1 MPNDYH
7 TQAQLDRTK
16 RLREL
21 QHELPDFC
29 SDYFMAIEQ
38 QTSVLTR
45 LSYAY
50 DLKLFFQYLSSELP
64 KFSGKP
70 VTEFTAADI
79 SQVTKQD
86 LERYARYL
94 TLYVKNETLEDG
106 ETASREMT
114 NHEYGI
120 KRKYASLRAF
130 YKYLF
135 AEGLIESNTAS
146 LVPLPKLHEHAIIR
160 LDVDEVARILDV
172 AESGQSLPKSCQKYH
187 NITKKRDVAM
197 LSLFLGTGIRI
208 SECVGLNID
217 DFDFEQNAFVVTRKG
232 GKEVILYLS
241 DEVADALKAYLV
253 ERKEVEALPGH
264 ENAFFLSIQRRRI
277 TQRAVENMVKKYAAI
292 AAPLKK
298 KISATQHISPLIVT
312 AELHITAV
320 ILEKSVEI
328 VGLHYHVVE
337 LKESQSSFHSL
348 LVALECEHLVYR
360 EASTNVTKNVDVV
373 KVHEPVSVVYHK
385 SLAVREINETAHLLF
400 KASNVVL
407 DSFLCEHLSHVRL
420 ARRVA
425 YHACSAA
432 QQSDRL
438 VACHLQ
444 TFHKA
449 KCHKVT
455 NVE

>member
-160 LDVDEVARILDV
+160 LDVDEVARILDI

-253 ERKEVEALPGH
+253 ERKEVEALPGP

-298 KISATQHISPLIVT
+298 KISPHKLRSTFGTNLYRETGDI
-312 AELHITAV
+312 
-320 ILEKSVEI
+320 
-328 VGLHYHVVE
+328 Y
-337 LKESQSSFHSL
+337 
-348 LVALECEHLVYR
+348 LVADVLGHSDVNTTRKHYAAIAEDHRRIAAQKTVLR
-360 EASTNVTKNVDVV
+360 E
-373 KVHEPVSVVYHK
+373 EPV
-385 SLAVREINETAHLLF
+385 
-400 KASNVVL
+400 
-407 DSFLCEHLSHVRL
+407 
-420 ARRVA
+420 
-425 YHACSAA
+425 HA
-432 QQSDRL
+432 DL
-438 VACHLQ
+438 P
-444 TFHKA
+444 KP
-449 KCHKVT
+449 
-455 NVE
+455 

>member
-7 TQAQLDRTK
+7 TQAQLTRTR
-16 RLREL
+16 RLREF
-21 QHELPDFC
+21 QRELPDFC

-50 DLKLFFQYLSSELP
+50 DLKLFFQYLSDELP
-64 KFSGKP
+64 KFGGKP
-70 VTEFTAADI
+70 VVSFTAADI
-79 SQVTKQD
+79 QQVTKQD

-106 ETASREMT
+106 EVASREMT

-146 LVPLPKLHEHAIIR
+146 LIPLPKLHEHAIIR

-172 AESGQSLPKSCQKYH
+172 AESGQSLPKACQKYH
-187 NITKKRDVAM
+187 HVTRKRDVAM

-241 DEVADALKAYLV
+241 DEVAEALKDYLA
-253 ERKEVEALPGH
+253 ERKEIEALPAMKTPSFCRSSGGG
-264 ENAFFLSIQRRRI
+264 LRS
-277 TQRAVENMVKKYAAI
+277 
-292 AAPLKK
+292 APLKTWSKNMRRLPRRSRK
-298 KISATQHISPLIVT
+298 KSARIS
-312 AELHITAV
+312 
-320 ILEKSVEI
+320 
-328 VGLHYHVVE
+328 
-337 LKESQSSFHSL
+337 
-348 LVALECEHLVYR
+348 
-360 EASTNVTKNVDVV
+360 
-373 KVHEPVSVVYHK
+373 
-385 SLAVREINETAHLLF
+385 
-400 KASNVVL
+400 
-407 DSFLCEHLSHVRL
+407 
-420 ARRVA
+420 
-425 YHACSAA
+425 SAA
-432 QQSDRL
+432 LSALIFTVKPEIFISLPTYWDIRTSTRRANTTRPSPRIIAVLPRRKPSCAKIPSISNRLNKNRFIFRQIRFKQSPERRKPD
-438 VACHLQ
+438 
-444 TFHKA
+444 FA
-449 KCHKVT
+449 KPFGVHIYL
-455 NVE
+455 

>member
-7 TQAQLDRTK
+7 TQAQLTRTR
-16 RLREL
+16 RLREF
-21 QHELPDFC
+21 QRELPDFC

-50 DLKLFFQYLSSELP
+50 DLKLFFQYLSDELP
-64 KFSGKP
+64 KFGGKP
-70 VTEFTAADI
+70 VVSFTAADI
-79 SQVTKQD
+79 QQVTKQD
-86 LERYARYL
+86 L

-106 ETASREMT
+106 EIASREMT

-146 LVPLPKLHEHAIIR
+146 LIPLPKLHEHAIIR

-172 AESGQSLPKSCQKYH
+172 AESGQSLPKACQKYH
-187 NITKKRDVAM
+187 HVTRKRDVAM

-241 DEVADALKAYLV
+241 DEVADALKDYWA
-253 ERKEVEALPGH
+253 ERKEIEALPGH

-298 KISATQHISPLIVT
+298 KISPHKLRSTFGTNLYRETGDI
-312 AELHITAV
+312 
-320 ILEKSVEI
+320 
-328 VGLHYHVVE
+328 Y
-337 LKESQSSFHSL
+337 
-348 LVALECEHLVYR
+348 LVADVLGHSDVNTTRKHYAAIAEDHRRIAAQKTVLR
-360 EASTNVTKNVDVV
+360 E
-373 KVHEPVSVVYHK
+373 EPVHPK
-385 SLAVREINETAHLLF
+385 SPE
-400 KASNVVL
+400 
-407 DSFLCEHLSHVRL
+407 
-420 ARRVA
+420 
-425 YHACSAA
+425 
-432 QQSDRL
+432 
-438 VACHLQ
+438 
-444 TFHKA
+444 
-449 KCHKVT
+449 
-455 NVE
+455 